1 MSELRAILDR
11 LDAAAQE
18 GRPAVLATVVGVVGS
33 AYRRPG
39 ARLLLS
45 PDGDRVGMVSG
56 GCLEADVARKAWWR
70 TSEGPVVVRYD
81 TGAGDDGAWAFGL
94 GCGGVVDVLLERI
107 GPGSPPEYLSFLR
120 SPFEAREG
128 VALARVVGGDGG
140 AVGEW
145 LGCDGDG
152 CVRHALSDPDLIP
165 DVAGAA
171 ARALRAGRSTHGE
184 FKTSRGP
191 VSVCVEVIRPP
202 VSLLICGAGPD
213 AVPVVTI
220 AKALGWHVTVY
231 DTRPGG
237 NSRGRFP
244 AADLVVSGPP
254 EQVAIRTKLEPGSAA
269 VVMSHN
275 YEDDRKLL
283 RAILPSPVGYIGA
296 LGPRRR
302 ATSLLEDLSGDGFVP
317 TATQLARL
325 HAPVGLDLGSETPE
339 EIALAV
345 VAEAKAALA
354 GRAGGPL
361 RDRVGHLHTRTASAE
376 VSPAEVV
383 TSCPVGAS

>member
-11 LDAAAQE
+11 LDAAARG
-18 GRPAVLATVVGVVGS
+18 GRPAVLATVVGVAGA

-45 PDGDRVGMVSG
+45 SDGDRVGMVSG

-107 GPGSPPEYLSFLR
+107 VPSDPPEYLSFLR
-120 SPFEAREG
+120 AHIGAREG
-128 VALARVVGGDGG
+128 AALVRIVGGGS
-140 AVGEW
+140 VGEW
-145 LGCDGDG
+145 LVCDAGG
-152 CVRHALSDPDLIP
+152 CVRHALTDTDLVA
-165 DVAGAA
+165 DAAEVAG
-171 ARALRAGRSTHGE
+171 RALRAGRSTHAE
-184 FKTSRGP
+184 FDTPRGR
-191 VSVCVEVIRPP
+191 VSACVEVIRPP

-237 NSRGRFP
+237 NSRSRFP

-269 VVMSHN
+269 VIMSHN
-275 YEDDRKLL
+275 YEDDCKLL
-283 RAILPSPVGYIGA
+283 RAILPSPVGYVGA

-302 ATSLLEDLSGDGFVP
+302 ADSLLEDLLGDGFVP

-361 RDRVGHLHTRTASAE
+361 RDRVGHLHTRAASAE